1 MKKLLFSL
9 FAVCM
14 CLFCGTFIA
23 NASYPSFPTHLNGDS
38 NFILLTGTPQSGT
51 AHYADRSSL
60 VVEKYEPPQYIID
73 INVCSVPKADRG
85 YTDISRVQ
93 TYRFFY
99 NWDLRQMYIDQ
110 DGNSNWKYIAPGSPR
125 AYSMISKPAG
135 EMAFYLAYGMKF
147 YGSSA
152 GYHSDFYKRAK

>member
-14 CLFCGTFIA
+14 CLFCGTFTA

-93 TYRFFY
+93 TYQLF
-99 NWDLRQMYIDQ
+99 L
-110 DGNSNWKYIAPGSPR
+110 
-125 AYSMISKPAG
+125 
-135 EMAFYLAYGMKF
+135 
-147 YGSSA
+147 
-152 GYHSDFYKRAK
+152 